1 MSIEAENRETKA
13 RPLARY
19 LWRLGLTVDDVRRL
33 PYASRDRKVPTM
45 KAFARA
51 AYREAG
57 VELREPSSPA
67 SETWDLVAAKLSVMA
82 GWEAAGRPVPE
93 RDLRHLADRW
103 WRPATETPEPLAVG
117 CQHPTELGGELPT
130 SKFGASGLDVPGP
143 HLPDLGPTGRSLG
156 DPGFRLV
163 LVTGSRFWDA
173 TQPVRDALREQG
185 EIAASRGQ
193 APMLLH
199 GACPWR
205 PVDGRLCSAD
215 AIADWVATQE
225 LGWPV
230 EAHPAD
236 WDRHGKAAGPRRNRE
251 MVQRRPA
258 VCLAFPDADRPSQGT
273 RGCMQ
278 LARGAGI
285 PVILGYSPKGW
296 AHLVDA
302 GPVPG
307 KTCHWCGLPAL
318 TTAPGDRGRWRC
330 SEHPPLPGTWLGRLD
345 TLDWAW
351 RARAHEL
358 CAISGT

>member
-33 PYASRDRKVPTM
+33 PYASRDRTVPTM

-57 VELREPSSPA
+57 VDLREPSSPA
-67 SETWDLVAAKLSVMA
+67 SETWDLVAAKLVVMA
-82 GWEAAGRPVPE
+82 GWEFAGRPVPE
-93 RDLRHLADRW
+93 RDLRHMAHRW
-103 WRPATETPEPLAVG
+103 WRP
-117 CQHPTELGGELPT
+117 TELGSEGATSNSERWELEV
-130 SKFGASGLDVPGP
+130 APGP
-143 HLPDLGPTGRSLG
+143 AANLAAAGSSLAV
-156 DPGFRLV
+156 PGFRLV
-163 LVTGSRFWDA
+163 LVTGSRFWGA
-173 TQPVRDALREQG
+173 TRPIREALREQG

-193 APMLLH
+193 VPMLLH
-199 GACPWR
+199 GACPWK
-205 PVDGRLCSAD
+205 PMDGRLCSAD

-236 WDRHGKAAGPRRNRE
+236 WDRYDKAAGPRRNRE

-285 PVILGYSPKGW
+285 PVVLGYSPKGW

-330 SEHPPLPGTWLGRLD
+330 SEHPPLPGTWRGRLD

>member
-1 MSIEAENRETKA
+1 MSTEAENREAKA

-67 SETWDLVAAKLSVMA
+67 SETWDLVAAKLAVMA

-103 WRPATETPEPLAVG
+103 WRP
-117 CQHPTELGGELPT
+117 TELGSDGATSNSQRPELEV
-130 SKFGASGLDVPGP
+130 GVDAGP
-143 HLPDLGPTGRSLG
+143 AANLAADGSSLAG
-156 DPGFRLV
+156 PGFRLV

-173 TQPVRDALREQG
+173 TQPIREALREQG

-193 APMLLH
+193 VPMLLH
-199 GACPWR
+199 GECPWR
-205 PVDGRLCSAD
+205 PVAGRLCSAD

-258 VCLAFPDADRPSQGT
+258 VCLAFPDTDRPSQGT

-278 LARGAGI
+278 LARDAGI

-330 SEHPPLPGTWLGRLD
+330 SEHPPLPGTWRGRLD
-345 TLDWAW
+345 VLDWAW

-358 CAISGT
+358 CAVSGT